1 MQKGIVNRM
10 SVNESVIVGL
20 GEILWDVFPDG
31 PRFGGAPANFACHVA
46 GLGAR
51 AEMVSAVGTGSFG
64 DQAVAILRERN
75 VGTSGVQRHESRP
88 TGTVNVSLDDAGHAS
103 YEFAADT
110 AWDSIRWSDDLA
122 RLAGEAGAV
131 CFGTLGQRS
140 DTSRETIQRFV
151 SATPADALRTFDIN
165 LRPPFVT
172 DSVVLRS
179 LELANVVK
187 LNEDELRVLASL
199 CGLSGSDQEML
210 RTLARKFDLQAAAL
224 TRGREGAMLLRGD
237 EISVSSGLDI
247 QVVDTVGA
255 GDSFTA
261 AFVVGL
267 IRGDDLDAI
276 NDRASRVA
284 AFVCSQNGATPP
296 LPGDLANG

>member
-1 MQKGIVNRM
+1 M

-51 AEMVSAVGTGSFG
+51 AEMVSALGTDSFG

-75 VGTSGVQRHESRP
+75 VGTSGVQRHENRP
-88 TGTVNVSLDDAGHAS
+88 TGTVDVTLDDAGHAS

-110 AWDSIRWSDDLA
+110 AWDSIRWSDALA
-122 RLAGEAGAV
+122 RLAGEARAV

-140 DTSRETIQRFV
+140 DASRETIRRFV
-151 SATPADALRTFDIN
+151 SATPAGALRTFDIN

-187 LNEDELRVLASL
+187 LNDDELSVLAKL

-224 TRGREGAMLLRGD
+224 TRGPEGAVLLRGD
-237 EISVSSGLDI
+237 EISVSNGVDI

-284 AFVCSQNGATPP
+284 AFVCSQSGATPA
-296 LPGDLANG
+296 LPDELTK

>member
-1 MQKGIVNRM
+1 M

-51 AEMVSAVGTGSFG
+51 AEMVSAVGTDPFG
-64 DQAVAILRERN
+64 DQAVAILQERN
-75 VGTSGVQRHESRP
+75 VGTSGVQRHENRP
-88 TGTVNVSLDDAGHAS
+88 TGTVDVTLDEAGHAS
-103 YEFAADT
+103 YEFAAET
-110 AWDSIRWSDDLA
+110 AWDSIPWSDDLV
-122 RLAGEAGAV
+122 RLAGGVGAV

-151 SATPADALRTFDIN
+151 SATPAGALRTFDIN

-187 LNEDELRVLASL
+187 LNEDELSVLAKL

-210 RTLARKFDLQAAAL
+210 RTLAQKFDLQAAAL
-224 TRGREGAMLLRGD
+224 TRGPEGAVLLRGN
-237 EISVSSGLDI
+237 EISVSSGVDV

-284 AFVCSQNGATPP
+284 AFVCSQSGATPA
-296 LPGDLANG
+296 LPDELTNG